1 MINYLNFLIMKKIFL
16 ALILLFHFSHFTAQN
31 INLKEIKKEI
41 ENPSSQYNLE
51 KILFKYKGLPIQL
64 DSIEA
69 RYLYYGIKS
78 TVDLKKSEELRT
90 QFKKEDLKKSLEL
103 GEAML
108 SDNPTDLE
116 TISVVME
123 CYYRQQDS
131 STKLNHYSNQFR
143 KLVDAMLSSGDGKSE
158 KTAFLVNSVS
168 DEYILL
174 AILRKNTYQM
184 KRTSKPSKEGM
195 YDIWDDN
202 GSKTYINVIYDMK
215 F

>member
-1 MINYLNFLIMKKIFL
+1 
-16 ALILLFHFSHFTAQN
+16 
-31 INLKEIKKEI
+31 
-41 ENPSSQYNLE
+41 
-51 KILFKYKGLPIQL
+51 
-64 DSIEA
+64 
-69 RYLYYGIKS
+69 
-78 TVDLKKSEELRT
+78 
-90 QFKKEDLKKSLEL
+90 
-103 GEAML
+103 ML

-168 DEYILL
+168 DEYIFL

-202 GSKTYINVIYDMK
+202 GNKTYINVIYDMK

>member
-1 MINYLNFLIMKKIFL
+1 
-16 ALILLFHFSHFTAQN
+16 
-31 INLKEIKKEI
+31 
-41 ENPSSQYNLE
+41 
-51 KILFKYKGLPIQL
+51 
-64 DSIEA
+64 
-69 RYLYYGIKS
+69 
-78 TVDLKKSEELRT
+78 
-90 QFKKEDLKKSLEL
+90 
-103 GEAML
+103 ML

-158 KTAFLVNSVS
+158 NCFFGKFSFRRIYFSGNSQKKHISNEKNLKT
-168 DEYILL
+168 
-174 AILRKNTYQM
+174 
-184 KRTSKPSKEGM
+184 SKEGM

>member
-1 MINYLNFLIMKKIFL
+1 
-16 ALILLFHFSHFTAQN
+16 
-31 INLKEIKKEI
+31 
-41 ENPSSQYNLE
+41 
-51 KILFKYKGLPIQL
+51 
-64 DSIEA
+64 
-69 RYLYYGIKS
+69 
-78 TVDLKKSEELRT
+78 
-90 QFKKEDLKKSLEL
+90 
-103 GEAML
+103 ML

-174 AILRKNTYQM
+174 AILRKTHI
-184 KRTSKPSKEGM
+184 K
-195 YDIWDDN
+195 
-202 GSKTYINVIYDMK
+202 
-215 F
+215 